1 MRKMHKIL
9 WTTAVVMA
17 AATGSRPLYAQ
28 TDVVRLGVIN
38 DRSGMYADYTGI
50 GSEVSVQMAVEDVGG
65 KAAGKTVE
73 VIGADSQNKVD
84 IASAMVRRWFDTQ
97 NLVAFVDGGGSAT
110 ALAAQGVAVEKGG
123 TALIT
128 GGYSSEFTNKACTNI
143 SSQWVPDTYA
153 LSSAIVKGIVQS
165 GGNSWFFITSDY
177 AGGISIEE
185 TTAKLVHNAG
195 GKVLGRTRHPFANM
209 DFASFLLQAQS
220 SGADVVGIASAGGDL
235 VNTIK
240 QAQEFGLTGSKQRV
254 LTFVTFINDIL
265 GLGLDMAQGMVFPT
279 AFYWDTDEDTRAFTR
294 RWQEKMGVTRP
305 PTTTQ
310 AASYVAALHYLQAAD
325 AAGTF
330 DGAIVNQ
337 KMRDM
342 PVTSKLLKNAWIR
355 PEDGRVMMD
364 VSIVQVK
371 KPTESRYP
379 GDFYR
384 VLSTIPG
391 ERAFHTLAESA
402 CPLVS
407 R

>member
-1 MRKMHKIL
+1 
-9 WTTAVVMA
+9 
-17 AATGSRPLYAQ
+17 
-28 TDVVRLGVIN
+28 
-38 DRSGMYADYTGI
+38 
-50 GSEVSVQMAVEDVGG
+50 
-65 KAAGKTVE
+65 
-73 VIGADSQNKVD
+73 
-84 IASAMVRRWFDTQ
+84 
-97 NLVAFVDGGGSAT
+97 
-110 ALAAQGVAVEKGG
+110 VEKGG

-128 GGYSSEFTNKACTNI
+128 GGFSSEFTNKACAKL

-153 LSSAIVKGIVQS
+153 LSSAIVKGIVAS

-185 TTAKLVHNAG
+185 TTTKLVHEAG
-195 GKVLGRTRHPFANM
+195 GKVLGRTRHPFSNM

-220 SGADVVGIASAGGDL
+220 SGADVVGVASAGGDL

-254 LTFVTFINDIL
+254 LTFVTFINDVL
-265 GLGLDMAQGMVFPT
+265 GLGLDMAQDMVFPIG
-279 AFYWDTDEDTRAFTR
+279 FYWDTDEDTRAFTR

-305 PTTTQ
+305 PTIVH
-310 AASYVAALHYLQAAD
+310 ASSYVAALHYLQAAD

-337 KMRDM
+337 KMREM
-342 PVTSKLLKNAWIR
+342 PITSKLLQNAWIR

-371 KPTESRYP
+371 KPAESRYP

-391 ERAFHTLAESA
+391 ERAFNTLAQSA
-402 CPLVS
+402 CPLVK

>member
-1 MRKMHKIL
+1 MRKMHKIS
-9 WTTAVVMA
+9 WTAAVAMA
-17 AATGSRPLYAQ
+17 AAISSSPLYAQ
-28 TDVVRLGVIN
+28 ADVVRLGVIN
-38 DRSGMYADYTGI
+38 DRSGMYADYNGV
-50 GSEVSVQMAVEDVGG
+50 GSEVAVRMAVEDMGG
-65 KAAGKTVE
+65 RAAGKIIE

-84 IASAMVRRWFDTQ
+84 IASAMVRQWFDTQ

-128 GGYSSEFTNKACTNI
+128 GGFSSEFTNKACSTL

-153 LSSAIVKGIVQS
+153 LSSAIVKGIVES

-185 TTAKLVHNAG
+185 TTTKLVHDAG
-195 GKVLGRTRHPFANM
+195 GTVLGRTRHPFSNM

-254 LTFVTFINDIL
+254 LTFVTFINDVL
-265 GLGLDMAQGMVFPT
+265 GLGLDMAQDMVFPIG
-279 AFYWDTDEDTRAFTR
+279 FYWDTDENTRAFTR

-305 PTTTQ
+305 PTIVH
-310 AASYVAALHYLQAAD
+310 ASSYVAALHYLQAAE

-330 DGAIVNQ
+330 DGIVVNQ
-337 KMRDM
+337 KMREM
-342 PVTSKLLKNAWIR
+342 PITSNLLKNAWIR

-371 KPTESRYP
+371 KPAESRYP

-384 VLSTIPG
+384 VLSAIPG
-391 ERAFHTLAESA
+391 ERAFNTLAESA
-402 CPLVS
+402 CPLVK